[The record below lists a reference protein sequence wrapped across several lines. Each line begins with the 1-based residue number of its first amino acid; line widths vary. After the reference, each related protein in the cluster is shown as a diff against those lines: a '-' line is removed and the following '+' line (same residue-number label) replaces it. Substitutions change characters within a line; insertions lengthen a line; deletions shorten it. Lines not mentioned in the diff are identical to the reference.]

1 MKHSPKTVTLWQLGS
16 GVILLSLVVTLVS
29 TIASAQEPTLI
40 RAGQAAF
47 GWHIETVDSN
57 GGSYRTSGG
66 ESWGMMTCITSS
78 KQVSPEG

>member
-1 MKHSPKTVTLWQLGS
+1 VLI
-16 GVILLSLVVTLVS
+16 VLLKLPLAPS
-29 TIASAQEPTLI
+29 IPQPTLI
-40 RAGQAAF
+40 RASQAAF